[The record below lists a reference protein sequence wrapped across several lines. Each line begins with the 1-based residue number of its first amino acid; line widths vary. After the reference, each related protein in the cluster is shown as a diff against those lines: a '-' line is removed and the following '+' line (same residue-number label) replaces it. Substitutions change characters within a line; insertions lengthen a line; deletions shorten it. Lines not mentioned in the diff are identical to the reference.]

1 LTQQI
6 ITSFLVDT
14 LQRLAMVEVNHC
26 PARFIHKCAASWMAN
41 NLGIWKNDQ
50 MLFILVPK
58 QTCGD
63 TANASLTS

>member
-14 LQRLAMVEVNHC
+14 LQRLAMVEVHHF
-26 PARFIHKCAASWMAN
+26 PAQFIHKCAAASWMAN
-41 NLGIWKNDQ
+41 NLGIGKNDQ

-58 QTCGD
+58 WTCGD
-63 TANASLTS
+63 TANAS